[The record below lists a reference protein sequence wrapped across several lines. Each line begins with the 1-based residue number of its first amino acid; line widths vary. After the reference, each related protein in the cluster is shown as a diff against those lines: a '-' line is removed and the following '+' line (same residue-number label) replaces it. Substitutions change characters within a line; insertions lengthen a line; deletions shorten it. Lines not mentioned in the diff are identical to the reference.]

1 MGTRGN
7 YIFRYKG
14 KYYVFYNHWDSYF
27 DGLGDLIVKEL
38 RSWTAADFDNAKKLL
53 EGFGVLEKNN
63 GGDNNESLMKAL
75 TNPTKYCLNGGKNF
89 EGLMKTLNNPTQY
102 CLDDIND
109 DAKRGLDCEYV
120 YILDFDRN
128 LFICRW
134 DSDTKMQ
141 AYRLTDIPE
150 HWMDLLAVDEE

>member
-27 DGLGDLIVKEL
+27 NGLGDLIVKEL
-38 RSWTAADFDNAKKLL
+38 RSWTAADFDLAKTLL
-53 EGFGVLEKNN
+53 EGFAVLKTKNRGN
-63 GGDNNESLMKAL
+63 
-75 TNPTKYCLNGGKNF
+75 NF
-89 EGLMKTLNNPTQY
+89 EGLMKALNNPTQY
-102 CLDDIND
+102 CLECVNTDGSGGSDY
-109 DAKRGLDCEYV
+109 AYA

-150 HWMDLLAVDEE
+150 SWMDLLAVDEEE

>member
-14 KYYVFYNHWDSYF
+14 KYYIFYNHWDSYF

-53 EGFGVLEKNN
+53 EGFGVLKTNNRGKNYE
-63 GGDNNESLMKAL
+63 GLMKAL
-75 TNPTKYCLNGGKNF
+75 
-89 EGLMKTLNNPTQY
+89 NNPTNY
-102 CLDDIND
+102 CLYDIND
-109 DAKRGLDCEYV
+109 YAKRGDWCEYV

-141 AYRLTDIPE
+141 AYRLNDIPE

>member
-38 RSWTAADFDNAKKLL
+38 RSWTAAEFDNAKKLL
-53 EGFGVLEKNN
+53 EGFGVLEKND
-63 GGDNNESLMKAL
+63 GRVHFD
-75 TNPTKYCLNGGKNF
+75 
-89 EGLMKTLNNPTQY
+89 GLMKTLNNPTNY

-109 DAKRGLDCEYV
+109 DAMRGCDCEYV

-134 DSDTKMQ
+134 DSGTKMQ

-150 HWMDLLAVDEE
+150 YWMDLIAVDEEEA

>member
-53 EGFGVLEKNN
+53 EGFGVLKKSN
-63 GGDNNESLMKAL
+63 GGKNYEGLMKAL
-75 TNPTKYCLNGGKNF
+75 
-89 EGLMKTLNNPTQY
+89 NNPTNY

-109 DAKRGLDCEYV
+109 YAKRGDWCEYV

-150 HWMDLLAVDEE
+150 SWMDLLAVDEE